1 MSVSTTTNK
10 TNNSK
15 SHSPLSNESILLL
28 FSVVVEGYDSV
39 ELPMLACDIFVL
51 LNIVFNNWS

>member
-28 FSVVVEGYDSV
+28 FGVVEGYDSV